1 MAKLHD
7 EIAKQQQRLDDPNLY
22 AKDRATFD
30 KVSVALAKAQAELQQ
45 AEDRWLELEML
56 REEIEG

>member
-1 MAKLHD
+1 MDAAD
-7 EIAKQQQRLDDPNLY
+7 
-22 AKDRATFD
+22 F
-30 KVSVALAKAQAELQQ
+30 ALAKIEADLAI